1 LSRISLTIPFD
12 TALCESCREEIW
24 VGWER
29 CPHCD
34 AAREPGTKDAA
45 HLYRAR
51 VDIFEPLVQA
61 SQEVNPTG
69 TVPVTDTQ
77 YVRYINGSMV
87 FDAEQLED
95 GVEALNVL
103 ALEDVESTRSIDTRQ
118 AAQRLVRSA
127 QRCRR
132 VLTDLKVIKPSGKF
146 AEAHPPV
153 ISAFEGFQRMILEIA
168 QGLTAWHPRD
178 AHTHAAGAQESL
190 DDATEE
196 LSLASQRLQEAAEDI
211 QLEDSLE
218 DRIASLLGDRTRGE
232 VRTLSDLTGV
242 GVGDFQDFMA
252 RGPEG
257 YRYFSDLLHTP
268 LEELPDEVPP
278 VLYILALL
286 VNSFDDPAGI
296 RSRAS
301 LFLDVLQKAHA
312 KDKEAMLEAAVQVQ
326 DSLGEAG
333 AMLVSVGPLVEAL
346 LQTPGVSDDA
356 LRTLLLDTYKNLTE
370 GGFRHVANLFL
381 FALFL
386 QTGSPKSWEDI
397 ANWTTF
403 GEKHQW
409 LTNWEDEPAITAAL
423 EGVEMIVR
431 NSDAHCTYEHL
442 EGGVRLVH
450 TNFRQHTKT
459 ERVLDDEELGDLVTD
474 LMRTVLSLSVAAQLF
489 QTDHMGEI
497 STELYEVST
506 HRALR
511 PTFLQLFLGIFGLV
525 NPSVK
530 VEGSKI
536 EVRASVAEYLTLSP
550 VEEYLKSL
558 FFIGTLY
565 RESEEVELVVEHR
578 SEWHTS
584 IRAPVERLW
593 AVIRNASPATILA
606 LLLSAEVSS
615 AETRARTD
623 DEKLQQIALAVG
635 SRLLV
640 HHLVTEV
647 KPLFFSVDSK
657 AADSLRRAV
666 EMLDEFKKA
675 LLIPSEIGEDFKRQR
690 DRFISAVDD
699 IRRFIVTN
707 HRVRIG
713 VLKDAQAITRA
724 QRHYQSGA
732 SAINEIASTSA
743 VPNQLY

>member
-1 LSRISLTIPFD
+1 MSRISLTIPFD

-77 YVRYINGSMV
+77 YVRYINGYMV

-257 YRYFSDLLHTP
+257 YRYFS
-268 LEELPDEVPP
+268 
-278 VLYILALL
+278 AC
-286 VNSFDDPAGI
+286 
-296 RSRAS
+296 
-301 LFLDVLQKAHA
+301 
-312 KDKEAMLEAAVQVQ
+312 
-326 DSLGEAG
+326 
-333 AMLVSVGPLVEAL
+333 
-346 LQTPGVSDDA
+346 
-356 LRTLLLDTYKNLTE
+356 
-370 GGFRHVANLFL
+370 
-381 FALFL
+381 
-386 QTGSPKSWEDI
+386 
-397 ANWTTF
+397 
-403 GEKHQW
+403 
-409 LTNWEDEPAITAAL
+409 
-423 EGVEMIVR
+423 
-431 NSDAHCTYEHL
+431 CT
-442 EGGVRLVH
+442 
-450 TNFRQHTKT
+450 
-459 ERVLDDEELGDLVTD
+459 
-474 LMRTVLSLSVAAQLF
+474 
-489 QTDHMGEI
+489 
-497 STELYEVST
+497 
-506 HRALR
+506 
-511 PTFLQLFLGIFGLV
+511 
-525 NPSVK
+525 
-530 VEGSKI
+530 
-536 EVRASVAEYLTLSP
+536 
-550 VEEYLKSL
+550 
-558 FFIGTLY
+558 
-565 RESEEVELVVEHR
+565 
-578 SEWHTS
+578 
-584 IRAPVERLW
+584 RLW
-593 AVIRNASPATILA
+593 KSCQTRCRRSSISW
-606 LLLSAEVSS
+606 LSWS
-615 AETRARTD
+615 
-623 DEKLQQIALAVG
+623 
-635 SRLLV
+635 
-640 HHLVTEV
+640 
-647 KPLFFSVDSK
+647 
-657 AADSLRRAV
+657 
-666 EMLDEFKKA
+666 
-675 LLIPSEIGEDFKRQR
+675 
-690 DRFISAVDD
+690 
-699 IRRFIVTN
+699 
-707 HRVRIG
+707 
-713 VLKDAQAITRA
+713 
-724 QRHYQSGA
+724 
-732 SAINEIASTSA
+732 IASTTRRAYA
-743 VPNQLY
+743 VGLRCS